1 MTDNSSWDQLKA
13 VNVEEKNM
21 VEKKNDLAYIS
32 WAMAWSAL
40 CDIYPD
46 ATFEKHCNEQGLPY
60 FKDEQGYC
68 FTKVTVTV
76 NGKSITEIL
85 PVLNYANKA
94 VKNPDSFQV
103 NTSLQRCLAK
113 AISLHGLGVH
123 IYSGEDIKD
132 IPNGDEDKGDGKE
145 KGTEAKTIKPT
156 EIKDK
161 EPKKDEQVEKEE
173 KKGTATLDLFL
184 KIINDSK
191 KFKDIDASFQT
202 NKATLENLKLNDNET
217 WKKIMQATLEKKSN
231 IIINTLK
238 DETVKWE
245 DISKSMH
252 TSAVKGFLDDLEQND
267 RELFDKVH
275 DASEARAN
283 KEKKNG

>member
-132 IPNGDEDKGDGKE
+132 IPNGDEDKGDGKD

-173 KKGTATLDLFL
+173 KKGNATLDLFL
-184 KIINDSK
+184 KIIDDAK
-191 KFKDIDASFQT
+191 KFKHIDASFQT
-202 NKATLENLKLNDNET
+202 NKATLENLKINDNET

-252 TSAVKGFLDDLEQND
+252 TPEVKGFLDDLEQND

-275 DASEARAN
+275 DASEARAE

>member
-156 EIKDK
+156 EIKEK

-217 WKKIMQATLEKKSN
+217 WQKIRRATFEKKSN
-231 IIINTLK
+231 LLIETLNDK
-238 DETVKWE
+238 TKSWE
-245 DISKSMH
+245 KISENMH
-252 TSAVKGFLDDLEQND
+252 TPQMVGFLDDLKQNAND
-267 RELFDKVH
+267 LLEKVH
-275 DASEARAN
+275 DASEARAE